1 MSNKTKY
8 TERFEV
14 KLREGIKAEID
25 KFDINISHSVRVFM
39 DTLIERLKTVMP
51 ENERTYNNV
60 INEVADEV
68 TDKLLKDDFGVS
80 ISETITVSLLAMS
93 LSTPEK
99 PMGEKRLF
107 KAMRE
112 KGIMDEN
119 KPLIPK
125 KEYIE
130 KGYFK
135 LGNSG
140 TKTLI
145 TAAGIDFI
153 KQSLGYSDEK

>member
-1 MSNKTKY
+1 
-8 TERFEV
+8 
-14 KLREGIKAEID
+14 
-25 KFDINISHSVRVFM
+25 M
-39 DTLIERLKTVMP
+39 DTLIEKLNAVFP
-51 ENERTYNNV
+51 NERQYNSI
-60 INEVADEV
+60 INNTADEV
-68 TDKLLKDDFGVS
+68 TDKLLKDEFGVH
-80 ISETITVSLLAMS
+80 ISETITVSVLAMS

-125 KEYIE
+125 SEYIE

-135 LGNSG
+135 LGNNG